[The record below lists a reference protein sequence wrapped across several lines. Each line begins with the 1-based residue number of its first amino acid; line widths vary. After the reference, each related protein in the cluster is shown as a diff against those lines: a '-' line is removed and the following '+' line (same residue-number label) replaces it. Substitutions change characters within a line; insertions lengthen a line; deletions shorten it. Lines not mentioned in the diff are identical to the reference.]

1 MAQFHFGQIESTF
14 AQFTCFFNCTQ
25 RHMIEL
31 SDIRV
36 ISLFSLLICD
46 TNVMS
51 LFSKS
56 HKHCIHKW
64 TSNKAVSAGVQLNW
78 RTEELNLDPCV
89 AFFSTLEQL
98 VNISLDKNGLFC
110 VFLEV
115 RFLKKHHECCLV
127 LCLKLLCRFCSSS
140 GDQRQIA
147 KWQMFP
153 KRFPKQSLSA
163 MAFTNRSS
171 RS

>member
-1 MAQFHFGQIESTF
+1 MAKFHFGQIESSF
-14 AQFTCFFNCTQ
+14 AQFALFFICTQ

-36 ISLFSLLICD
+36 IALFSLLICD

-78 RTEELNLDPCV
+78 RTEELNLDSCV

-98 VNISLDKNGLFC
+98 VNISQDKNCLLC

-115 RFLKKHHECCLV
+115 KFQKQHHECCLV
-127 LCLKLLCRFCSSS
+127 LCIKSAVRRFCASS
-140 GDQRQIA
+140 GDQELPKITTVICP
-147 KWQMFP
+147 KWNIYTHW
-153 KRFPKQSLSA
+153 LLY
-163 MAFTNRSS
+163 
-171 RS
+171 